1 MIVKKTHLSR
11 RTVLRGIGGTAVA
24 LPFLDA
30 MVPALTAQAKTAAAP
45 RLRFGAVYFP
55 HGTMPEYW
63 VPKTTDP
70 GFELP
75 ELLKPLEPFRDQVTV
90 VSGMSCPDLTTHLSA
105 SAMFLNGAPPKKT
118 ESEDVGTE
126 VTVDQLIAGKIGAD
140 TVFPSLELGT
150 EDMSGAI
157 GACESGYS
165 CIYFNA
171 LAWRTK
177 TTPLPMELNPRVL
190 FERMFGDT
198 GSAAG
203 RLSRMELRRSIL
215 DSITFGARRLQT
227 KVGAADRRVLS
238 DYLDNV
244 REVERQIQRAEQQ
257 VGSNGDVPEAP
268 AGIPESYDEHL
279 KLMYDLAA
287 LALRADVTRVFSF
300 MTSHEGTMRGYPQL
314 GVLEG
319 HHSISHHRDDP
330 ERIRQW
336 QRIAAYHA
344 QAFAKFVGTLHSIP
358 DGDGNL
364 LDQTMLL
371 YGSGM
376 SNANPHS
383 KENLPNVIVGGA
395 CGRIRGNRHLAYPR
409 LTPHGNLLVAVAQK
423 AGLDVEKLGLSNGR
437 VDL

>member
-11 RTVLRGIGGTAVA
+11 RTVLRCIGGTAVA

-30 MVPALTAQAKTAAAP
+30 MVPALTAQSRTAASP
-45 RLRFGAVYFP
+45 QLRFGAVYFP
-55 HGTMPEYW
+55 HGTMPQYW
-63 VPKTTDP
+63 VPKTTEP

-75 ELLKPLEPFRDQVTV
+75 ELLKPLEPFRNQVTV
-90 VSGMSCPDLTTHLSA
+90 VSGMACPDLTTHLTA

-126 VTVDQLIAGKIGAD
+126 ITVDQQIAEKIGAD
-140 TVFPSLELGT
+140 TFPSLELGT

-157 GACESGYS
+157 GACESGQRAFQRS
-165 CIYFNA
+165 RGGRKRRRCR
-171 LAWRTK
+171 WS
-177 TTPLPMELNPRVL
+177 LNPRAL

-198 GSAAG
+198 ARRGTPFQD
-203 RLSRMELRRSIL
+203 ELGRSIL
-215 DSITFGARRLQT
+215 DSVAFGAKRLQGT
-227 KVGAADRRVLS
+227 VGAADRRVLS

-244 REVERQIQRAEQQ
+244 REVERQIQRAEQR
-257 VGSNGDVPEAP
+257 VATNGDVPEAP

-287 LALRADVTRVFSF
+287 LALRADVTRVLTF

-336 QRIAAYHA
+336 QKIAAYHA

-364 LDQTMLL
+364 LDHTMPT
-371 YGSGM
+371 
-376 SNANPHS
+376 A
-383 KENLPNVIVGGA
+383 
-395 CGRIRGNRHLAYPR
+395 
-409 LTPHGNLLVAVAQK
+409 
-423 AGLDVEKLGLSNGR
+423 AG
-437 VDL
+437 